1 MEDASFAGFADLARR
16 LGQRARALGLAVP
29 GFRTPPCVGG
39 SVRTLRRRGDGTAVV
54 AVQVRGRAPEP
65 GEHNREILATHL
77 GLSGEAVES
86 LVRDGVLHESPPVRR
101 KRAKATTEGKS
112 P

>member
-1 MEDASFAGFADLARR
+1 MEDASFPGFADLARR

-54 AVQVRGRAPEP
+54 AVQVRGRALSAVAADLVE
-65 GEHNREILATHL
+65 GVVAANRLTGA
-77 GLSGEAVES
+77 EAERARAS
-86 LVRDGVLHESPPVRR
+86 LLP
-101 KRAKATTEGKS
+101 
-112 P
+112 